1 MSNIM
6 KKFLLLFSFLFL
18 LAGCSSLEIDPATS
32 SEDESQKILALG
44 LSHEENLRMASKL
57 GTPHLVKIVTLKLN
71 NARDEKIQ
79 AAIDAE
85 KSLEFAEQVKVSQE
99 SNEFISMEISESLQT
114 GILTTD
120 IDFLKYYFHGNR
132 DLENGMINHKLH
144 FNMVYNSSK
153 SRDYHSLISC
163 DKWNNCEEQIEIK
176 TSSAIGSNCSNN
188 SCDYQEV
195 FEVDLTDEFLR
206 KTITD
211 GFSMR
216 LISEKKSNSIEIPK
230 AYLMGYLQV
239 AQ

>member
-1 MSNIM
+1 
-6 KKFLLLFSFLFL
+6 LFF

-32 SEDESQKILALG
+32 SEDEAQKILALG

-79 AAIDAE
+79 TAIDVE
-85 KSLEFAEQVKVSQE
+85 KSLEFAQQVKVSKN

-114 GILTTD
+114 GILSTD
-120 IDFLKYYFHGNR
+120 IDFLKYYFHGDR
-132 DLENGMINHKLH
+132 DLENDMITHKLH
-144 FNMVYNSSK
+144 LNLVYNASK
-153 SRDYHSLISC
+153 SRGYHSLISC
-163 DKWNNCEEQIEIK
+163 DKWNNCEQQIKIK
-176 TSSAIGSNCSNN
+176 TSPARGSNCKNN

-206 KTITD
+206 NTIVD

-216 LISEKKSNSIEIPK
+216 LISDKKTNKIEIPK
-230 AYLMGYLQV
+230 AYLMGYLKV

>member
-1 MSNIM
+1 M
-6 KKFLLLFSFLFL
+6 KKFLLLFSLLFF

-32 SEDESQKILALG
+32 SEDEAQKILALG

-79 AAIDAE
+79 TAIDVE
-85 KSLEFAEQVKVSQE
+85 KSLEFAQQVKVSQD
-99 SNEFISMEISESLQT
+99 SNDFISMEISESLQT
-114 GILTTD
+114 GILSTD

-132 DLENGMINHKLH
+132 DLENDMITHKLH
-144 FNMVYNSSK
+144 LNLVYNSSK
-153 SRDYHSLISC
+153 SRGYHSLISC
-163 DKWNNCEEQIEIK
+163 DNWNNCEQKIEII
-176 TSSAIGSNCSNN
+176 TSPARGSNCKNN

-195 FEVDLTDEFLR
+195 FEVDLTDKFLR
-206 KTITD
+206 NTIKD

-216 LISEKKSNSIEIPK
+216 LISDKRTNKIEIPK
-230 AYLMGYLQV
+230 AYLMGYLKV

>member
-1 MSNIM
+1 M
-6 KKFLLLFSFLFL
+6 KKFLLLFSLLFF

-32 SEDESQKILALG
+32 SEDEAQKILALG

-79 AAIDAE
+79 AAIDLE
-85 KSLEFAEQVKVSQE
+85 KSLEFAQQVKVSQD
-99 SNEFISMEISESLQT
+99 SNDFISMEISESLQT
-114 GILTTD
+114 GILSTD

-132 DLENGMINHKLH
+132 DLENDMITHKLH
-144 FNMVYNSSK
+144 LNLVYNSSK

-163 DKWNNCEEQIEIK
+163 DNWNNCEQKIEIK
-176 TSSAIGSNCSNN
+176 TIPATGSNCKNN
-188 SCDYQEV
+188 SCDYQEI

-206 KTITD
+206 NTIID

-216 LISEKKSNSIEIPK
+216 LISDKKTNKIEIPK
-230 AYLMGYLQV
+230 AYLMGYLKV

>member
-1 MSNIM
+1 M
-6 KKFLLLFSFLFL
+6 KKFLLLFSLLFF

-32 SEDESQKILALG
+32 SEDEAQKILALG

-79 AAIDAE
+79 AAIDVE
-85 KSLEFAEQVKVSQE
+85 KSLEFAEQVKISQD

-114 GILTTD
+114 GILSTD

-132 DLENGMINHKLH
+132 DLENDMITHKLH
-144 FNMVYNSSK
+144 LNLVYNSSK
-153 SRDYHSLISC
+153 SRGYNSLISC
-163 DKWNNCEEQIEIK
+163 DNWNNCEQKIEII
-176 TSSAIGSNCSNN
+176 TSPARGSNCKNN

-206 KTITD
+206 NTIVD

-216 LISEKKSNSIEIPK
+216 LISDKKTNKIEIPK
-230 AYLMGYLQV
+230 AYLMGYLKV

>member
-1 MSNIM
+1 M
-6 KKFLLLFSFLFL
+6 KKFLLLFSLLFF

-32 SEDESQKILALG
+32 SEDEAQKILALG

-79 AAIDAE
+79 AAIDVE
-85 KSLEFAEQVKVSQE
+85 KSLEFAQQVNVSQD
-99 SNEFISMEISESLQT
+99 SNEYISMQISESLQT
-114 GILTTD
+114 GILSTD

-132 DLENGMINHKLH
+132 DLENDMITHKLH
-144 FNMVYNSSK
+144 LNLVYNSSK
-153 SRDYHSLISC
+153 SRGYHSLISC
-163 DKWNNCEEQIEIK
+163 DNWNNCEQKIEII
-176 TSSAIGSNCSNN
+176 TSPARGSNCKNN

-195 FEVDLTDEFLR
+195 FEVDLTDKFLR
-206 KTITD
+206 NTIKD

-216 LISEKKSNSIEIPK
+216 LISDKKTNKIEIPK
-230 AYLMGYLQV
+230 AYLMGYLKV

>member
-1 MSNIM
+1 M
-6 KKFLLLFSFLFL
+6 KKFLLLFSLLFF

-32 SEDESQKILALG
+32 SEDEAQKILALG

-79 AAIDAE
+79 AAIDVE
-85 KSLEFAEQVKVSQE
+85 KSLEFAEQVKVSKD
-99 SNEFISMEISESLQT
+99 SNEFISKEISESLQT
-114 GILTTD
+114 GILSTD

-132 DLENGMINHKLH
+132 DLENDMITHKLH
-144 FNMVYNSSK
+144 LNLVYNSSK
-153 SRDYHSLISC
+153 SRGYHSLISC
-163 DKWNNCEEQIEIK
+163 DNWNNCEQKIEIK
-176 TSSAIGSNCSNN
+176 TIPATGSNCKNN
-188 SCDYQEV
+188 SCDYQEI

-206 KTITD
+206 NTIID

-216 LISEKKSNSIEIPK
+216 LISDKKTNKIEIPK
-230 AYLMGYLQV
+230 AYLMGYLKA

>member
-1 MSNIM
+1 M
-6 KKFLLLFSFLFL
+6 KKFLLLFSLLFF

-32 SEDESQKILALG
+32 SEDEAQKILALG

-79 AAIDAE
+79 AAIDVE
-85 KSLEFAEQVKVSQE
+85 KSLEFAEQVKVSKD
-99 SNEFISMEISESLQT
+99 SNEFISKEISESLQT
-114 GILTTD
+114 GILSTD

-132 DLENGMINHKLH
+132 DLENDMITHKLH
-144 FNMVYNSSK
+144 LNLVYNSSK
-153 SRDYHSLISC
+153 SRGYHSLISC
-163 DKWNNCEEQIEIK
+163 DNWNNCEQKIEII
-176 TSSAIGSNCSNN
+176 TSPARGSNCKNN

-206 KTITD
+206 NTIVD

-216 LISEKKSNSIEIPK
+216 LISDKRTNKIEIPK
-230 AYLMGYLQV
+230 AYLMGYLKV

>member
-1 MSNIM
+1 M
-6 KKFLLLFSFLFL
+6 KKFLLLFSLLFF

-32 SEDESQKILALG
+32 SEDEAQKILALG

-79 AAIDAE
+79 AAIDVE
-85 KSLEFAEQVKVSQE
+85 KSLEFAEQVKVSKD
-99 SNEFISMEISESLQT
+99 SNEFISKEISESLQT
-114 GILTTD
+114 GILSTD
-120 IDFLKYYFHGNR
+120 IDSLKYYFHGNR
-132 DLENGMINHKLH
+132 DLENDMITHKLH
-144 FNMVYNSSK
+144 LNLVYNSSK
-153 SRDYHSLISC
+153 SRGYHSLISC
-163 DKWNNCEEQIEIK
+163 DKWNNCEQQIKIK
-176 TSSAIGSNCSNN
+176 TSPARGSNCKNN

-206 KTITD
+206 NTIVD

-216 LISEKKSNSIEIPK
+216 LISDKRTNKIEIPK
-230 AYLMGYLQV
+230 AYLMGYLKV

>member
-1 MSNIM
+1 M
-6 KKFLLLFSFLFL
+6 KKFLLLFSLLFF

-32 SEDESQKILALG
+32 SEDEAQKILALG

-79 AAIDAE
+79 AAIDVE
-85 KSLEFAEQVKVSQE
+85 KSLEFAEHVKVSKN
-99 SNEFISMEISESLQT
+99 SNEFISKEISESLQT
-114 GILTTD
+114 GILSTD

-132 DLENGMINHKLH
+132 DLENDIITHKFHL
-144 FNMVYNSSK
+144 NLVYNSSK

-163 DKWNNCEEQIEIK
+163 DNWNNCEQKIEIK
-176 TSSAIGSNCSNN
+176 TIPATGSNCKNN

-206 KTITD
+206 NTIVD

-216 LISEKKSNSIEIPK
+216 LISDKKTNKIEIPK
-230 AYLMGYLQV
+230 AYLMGYLKA

>member
-1 MSNIM
+1 M
-6 KKFLLLFSFLFL
+6 KKFLLLFSLLFF

-32 SEDESQKILALG
+32 SEDEAQKILALG

-79 AAIDAE
+79 AAIDVE
-85 KSLEFAEQVKVSQE
+85 KSLEFAQQVKVSKD
-99 SNEFISMEISESLQT
+99 SNEFISKEISESLQT
-114 GILTTD
+114 GILSTD

-132 DLENGMINHKLH
+132 DLENDMITHKLH
-144 FNMVYNSSK
+144 LNLVYNSSK
-153 SRDYHSLISC
+153 SRGYNSLISC
-163 DKWNNCEEQIEIK
+163 DNWNNCEQKIEII
-176 TSSAIGSNCSNN
+176 TSPARGSNCKNN

-195 FEVDLTDEFLR
+195 FEVDLTDKFLR
-206 KTITD
+206 NTIKD

-216 LISEKKSNSIEIPK
+216 LISDKRTNKIEIPK
-230 AYLMGYLQV
+230 AYLMGYLKV

>member
-1 MSNIM
+1 MQNIM
-6 KKFLLLFSFLFL
+6 KKFLLLFSLLFF

-32 SEDESQKILALG
+32 SEDEAQKILALG

-79 AAIDAE
+79 AAIDVE
-85 KSLEFAEQVKVSQE
+85 KSLEFAEQVKVSKD
-99 SNEFISMEISESLQT
+99 SNEFISKEISESLQT
-114 GILTTD
+114 GILSTD

-132 DLENGMINHKLH
+132 DLENDMITHKLH
-144 FNMVYNSSK
+144 LNLVYNSSK
-153 SRDYHSLISC
+153 SRGYNSLISC
-163 DKWNNCEEQIEIK
+163 DNWNNCEQKIEII
-176 TSSAIGSNCSNN
+176 TSPARGSNCKNN

-195 FEVDLTDEFLR
+195 FEVDLTDKFLR
-206 KTITD
+206 NTIKD

-216 LISEKKSNSIEIPK
+216 LISDKRTNKIEIPK
-230 AYLMGYLQV
+230 AYLMGYLKV

>member
-1 MSNIM
+1 M
-6 KKFLLLFSFLFL
+6 KKFLLLFSLLFF

-32 SEDESQKILALG
+32 SEDEAQKILALG

-79 AAIDAE
+79 AAIDIE
-85 KSLEFAEQVKVSQE
+85 KFLEFAQQVKVSKD
-99 SNEFISMEISESLQT
+99 SKEFISKEISESLQT
-114 GILTTD
+114 GILSTD

-132 DLENGMINHKLH
+132 DLENDMITHKLH
-144 FNMVYNSSK
+144 LNLVYNSSK
-153 SRDYHSLISC
+153 SRGYHSLISC
-163 DKWNNCEEQIEIK
+163 DNWNNCEQKLEIK
-176 TSSAIGSNCSNN
+176 TSPARGSNCKNN

-206 KTITD
+206 NTIVD

-216 LISEKKSNSIEIPK
+216 LISDKRTNKIEIPK
-230 AYLMGYLQV
+230 AYLMGYLKV

>member
-1 MSNIM
+1 M
-6 KKFLLLFSFLFL
+6 KKFLLLFSLLFF

-32 SEDESQKILALG
+32 SEDEAQKILALD

-79 AAIDAE
+79 AAIDVE
-85 KSLEFAEQVKVSQE
+85 KSLEFAQQVKVSQD

-114 GILTTD
+114 GILSTD

-132 DLENGMINHKLH
+132 DLENDMIAHKLH
-144 FNMVYNSSK
+144 LNLVYNSSK
-153 SRDYHSLISC
+153 SRGYHSLISC
-163 DKWNNCEEQIEIK
+163 DKWNNCEQQIEIK
-176 TSSAIGSNCSNN
+176 TSVARGSNCKNI

-206 KTITD
+206 NTIVD

-216 LISEKKSNSIEIPK
+216 LISDKKTTKIEIPK
-230 AYLMGYLQV
+230 AYLMGYLKV

>member
-1 MSNIM
+1 M
-6 KKFLLLFSFLFL
+6 KKFLLLFSLLFF

-32 SEDESQKILALG
+32 SEDEAQKILALG

-79 AAIDAE
+79 AAIDVE
-85 KSLEFAEQVKVSQE
+85 KSLEFADQVKVSKDA
-99 SNEFISMEISESLQT
+99 NEFISKEISESLQT
-114 GILTTD
+114 GILSTD

-132 DLENGMINHKLH
+132 DLENDMIAHKLH
-144 FNMVYNSSK
+144 LNLVYNSSK
-153 SRDYHSLISC
+153 SRGYHSLISC
-163 DKWNNCEEQIEIK
+163 DKWNNCEQQIEIK
-176 TSSAIGSNCSNN
+176 TSVARGSNCNNN

-206 KTITD
+206 NTIVD

-216 LISEKKSNSIEIPK
+216 LISDKKTNKIELPK
-230 AYLMGYLQV
+230 AYLMGYLKV

>member
-1 MSNIM
+1 M
-6 KKFLLLFSFLFL
+6 KKFLLLFSLLFF

-32 SEDESQKILALG
+32 SEDEAQKILALG

-79 AAIDAE
+79 AAIDVE
-85 KSLEFAEQVKVSQE
+85 KSLEFAEQVKVFKD
-99 SNEFISMEISESLQT
+99 SNEFISKEISESLQT
-114 GILTTD
+114 GILSPA
-120 IDFLKYYFHGNR
+120 IAFLKYYFHGNR
-132 DLENGMINHKLH
+132 DLENDMITHKLH
-144 FNMVYNSSK
+144 LNLVYNSSK
-153 SRDYHSLISC
+153 SRGYHSLISC
-163 DKWNNCEEQIEIK
+163 DNWNNCEQKIEII
-176 TSSAIGSNCSNN
+176 TSRARGSNCKNN

-206 KTITD
+206 NTIVD

-216 LISEKKSNSIEIPK
+216 LISDKKTNKIEIPK
-230 AYLMGYLQV
+230 AYLMGYLKV

>member
-1 MSNIM
+1 M
-6 KKFLLLFSFLFL
+6 KKFLFLFSLLFFL
-18 LAGCSSLEIDPATS
+18 ASCSSLEIDPATS
-32 SEDESQKILALG
+32 SEDEAQKILALG

-79 AAIDAE
+79 AAIDVE
-85 KSLEFAEQVKVSQE
+85 KSLEFAEQVKVSKD
-99 SNEFISMEISESLQT
+99 SNEFISKEISESLQT
-114 GILTTD
+114 GILSTD

-132 DLENGMINHKLH
+132 DLENDMITHKLH
-144 FNMVYNSSK
+144 LNLVYNSSK
-153 SRDYHSLISC
+153 SRGYNSLISC
-163 DKWNNCEEQIEIK
+163 DNWNNCEQKIEII
-176 TSSAIGSNCSNN
+176 TSPARGSNCKNN

-206 KTITD
+206 NTIID

-216 LISEKKSNSIEIPK
+216 LISDKKTNKIEIPK
-230 AYLMGYLQV
+230 AYLMGYLKA

>member
-1 MSNIM
+1 M
-6 KKFLLLFSFLFL
+6 KKFLLLFSLLFF

-32 SEDESQKILALG
+32 SEDEAQKILALG

-79 AAIDAE
+79 AAIDVE
-85 KSLEFAEQVKVSQE
+85 KSLEFAEQVKVSKD
-99 SNEFISMEISESLQT
+99 SNEFISKEISESLQT
-114 GILTTD
+114 GILSTD

-132 DLENGMINHKLH
+132 DLENDMITHKLH
-144 FNMVYNSSK
+144 LNLVYNSSK
-153 SRDYHSLISC
+153 SRGYHSLISC
-163 DKWNNCEEQIEIK
+163 DNWNNCEQKIEIK
-176 TSSAIGSNCSNN
+176 TSSARVSNCKNN

-195 FEVDLTDEFLR
+195 FEVDLTDESLR
-206 KTITD
+206 NTIVD

-216 LISEKKSNSIEIPK
+216 LISDKRTNKIEIPK
-230 AYLMGYLQV
+230 AYLMGYLKV

>member
-1 MSNIM
+1 M
-6 KKFLLLFSFLFL
+6 KKFLLLFSLLFF

-32 SEDESQKILALG
+32 SEDEAQKILALG

-79 AAIDAE
+79 AAIDIE
-85 KSLEFAEQVKVSQE
+85 KSLEFAQQVKVSKD
-99 SNEFISMEISESLQT
+99 SKEFISKEISESLQT
-114 GILTTD
+114 GILSTD

-132 DLENGMINHKLH
+132 DLENDMITHKLH
-144 FNMVYNSSK
+144 LNLVYNSSK
-153 SRDYHSLISC
+153 SRGYNSLISC
-163 DKWNNCEEQIEIK
+163 DNWNNCEQKIEII
-176 TSSAIGSNCSNN
+176 TSPARGSNCKNN

-195 FEVDLTDEFLR
+195 FEVDLTDKFLR
-206 KTITD
+206 NTIKD

-216 LISEKKSNSIEIPK
+216 LISDKQTTKIEIPK
-230 AYLMGYLQV
+230 AYLMGYLKV

>member
-1 MSNIM
+1 M
-6 KKFLLLFSFLFL
+6 KKFLLLFSLLFF

-32 SEDESQKILALG
+32 SEDEAQKILALG

-79 AAIDAE
+79 AAIDVE
-85 KSLEFAEQVKVSQE
+85 KSLEFAEQVKVSKD
-99 SNEFISMEISESLQT
+99 SNEFISKEISESLQT
-114 GILTTD
+114 GILSTD
-120 IDFLKYYFHGNR
+120 IDFLKYYFHGDR
-132 DLENGMINHKLH
+132 DLENDMITHKLH
-144 FNMVYNSSK
+144 LNLVYNSSK
-153 SRDYHSLISC
+153 SRGYHSLISC
-163 DKWNNCEEQIEIK
+163 DNWNNCEQKIEII
-176 TSSAIGSNCSNN
+176 TSPARGSNCKNN

-206 KTITD
+206 NTIVD

-216 LISEKKSNSIEIPK
+216 LISDKKTNKIEIPK
-230 AYLMGYLQV
+230 AYLMGYLKV

>member
-1 MSNIM
+1 M
-6 KKFLLLFSFLFL
+6 KKFLLLFSLLFF

-32 SEDESQKILALG
+32 SEDEAQKILALD

-79 AAIDAE
+79 AAIDVE
-85 KSLEFAEQVKVSQE
+85 KSLEFAEQVKVSKVSKD
-99 SNEFISMEISESLQT
+99 SNEFISKEISESLQT
-114 GILTTD
+114 GILSTD

-132 DLENGMINHKLH
+132 DLENDMITHKLH
-144 FNMVYNSSK
+144 LNLVYNSSK
-153 SRDYHSLISC
+153 SRGYHSLISC
-163 DKWNNCEEQIEIK
+163 DNWNNCEQKIEIN
-176 TSSAIGSNCSNN
+176 TSPARGSNCKNN

-195 FEVDLTDEFLR
+195 FEVDLTDKFLR
-206 KTITD
+206 NTIVD

-216 LISEKKSNSIEIPK
+216 LISDKRTNKIEIPK
-230 AYLMGYLQV
+230 AYLMGYLKV